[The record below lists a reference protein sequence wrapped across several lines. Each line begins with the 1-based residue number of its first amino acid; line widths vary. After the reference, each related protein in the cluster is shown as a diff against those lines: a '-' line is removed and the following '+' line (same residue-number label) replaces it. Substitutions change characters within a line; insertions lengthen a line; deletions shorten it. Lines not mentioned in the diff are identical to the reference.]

1 MRRRPWIPL
10 VTALA
15 FSVMTLNVRES
26 VATGAA
32 ANMSGAP
39 PAGAPS
45 QTETSEMATF
55 NLKVGDASLTAT
67 YADTAA
73 ARELSVLLSG
83 KPLTVQMRDHGGFEK
98 VGSLGQSL
106 TAGDTRIRAVIG
118 DIMLYQGNQMV
129 IFYGTNTWGY
139 TRLGKIMG
147 ITPDGLRD
155 VLGRGDVTAVLSAG
169 N

>member
-1 MRRRPWIPL
+1 
-10 VTALA
+10 
-15 FSVMTLNVRES
+15 
-26 VATGAA
+26 
-32 ANMSGAP
+32 
-39 PAGAPS
+39 
-45 QTETSEMATF
+45 MATF